1 MGYPQKSSSSYD
13 NYHATT
19 MWNDNADYCK
29 NDMKYARII
38 LILGVSLLYLVEGA
52 INGGQKNFSLSR
64 GPRFSLFAPSAKER
78 TIIIRKEVVRNW
90 VCGSEKR
97 LVREG
102 KGCGEGT
109 NKIHTKLR
117 LFSFEN
123 S

>member
-13 NYHATT
+13 NYHAAT
-19 MWNDNADYCK
+19 MQNDNADYCK
-29 NDMKYARII
+29 NARII

-64 GPRFSLFAPSAKER
+64 GPRFSPFSLFAPSAKER

-102 KGCGEGT
+102 KGCREGT
-109 NKIHTKLR
+109 NKMHTKLR
-117 LFSFEN
+117 FSSFEN

>member
-1 MGYPQKSSSSYD
+1 MGYPKKSSSSYD

-19 MWNDNADYCK
+19 MRNDNADYCK
-29 NDMKYARII
+29 IDMKFARII

-64 GPRFSLFAPSAKER
+64 RPRFSPFSLFAPSAKER

-97 LVREG
+97 LVSR
-102 KGCGEGT
+102 
-109 NKIHTKLR
+109 
-117 LFSFEN
+117 
-123 S
+123 